1 MSNKIVPQTYRSVID
16 DVINSI
22 RSEFDEYGVS
32 EDVLG
37 DLQTR
42 WESKIIASHVAE
54 FEPDPKQAPNS
65 STPPSNHTTATQPSF
80 PPPPPPPHPS
90 QYPHLHPH
98 PYPPHPHH
106 QYQNGGPLPPIS
118 VKSEPGLNDS
128 RFTLSVG
135 QAMNLQTYVLP
146 HPPHPPQHPL
156 PGLPGSSE
164 SSHQFQQPPQ
174 AQQPRRA
181 GGPPPWV
188 SEGAGKGK
196 ARQEG
201 IAYIPQLDG
210 PSSTSSAS
218 SSTPPPGAGLTG
230 STTAPPRP
238 DIGASE
244 EINSDLDDSDSDGEA
259 AEEAETGGPEQDIVF
274 CTYDKVARVKNK
286 WKCVLKD
293 GMVHV
298 NGKDYLFAKCTGYL
312 FYFIFISHTTT
323 NTRIQGI

>member
-16 DVINSI
+16 DVISSI

-54 FEPDPKQAPNS
+54 FEPDHKQVSNS
-65 STPPSNHTTATQPSF
+65 NTPPSNTSNATSQPSF

-90 QYPHLHPH
+90 QYPPH
-98 PYPPHPHH
+98 AHYPTHTPH
-106 QYQNGGPLPPIS
+106 QYQNNGPLPPIA
-118 VKSEPGLNDS
+118 VKSEPGLSES
-128 RFTLSVG
+128 RYPLTVG
-135 QAMNLQTYVLP
+135 QAMHLQTFVLP
-146 HPPHPPQHPL
+146 HPPPPHPQQHP
-156 PGLPGSSE
+156 GQSGANE
-164 SSHQFQQPPQ
+164 SVLQFSQQQ
-174 AQQPRRA
+174 QHSQQQQQPRRA
-181 GGPPPWV
+181 GGAPPWIV
-188 SEGAGKGK
+188 QGTCKGK

-201 IAYIPQLDG
+201 IARIPQLDG

-218 SSTPPPGAGLTG
+218 SSTPPPGAGLAG
-230 STTAPPRP
+230 SVVVPTRQT
-238 DIGASE
+238 DLGASE

-298 NGKDYLFAKCTGYL
+298 NGKDYLFAKCTGE
-312 FYFIFISHTTT
+312 FEW
-323 NTRIQGI
+323 